1 MNQVAQ
7 RNNSLEVEDKGYLI
21 MMKLLRS
28 VYTRLENTNQGIK
41 LLSEWYTKLA
51 NSIAT
56 EDDKL
61 EESIG
66 NLVNQQKAVIEEGN
80 EEIKEIKDRLQ
91 GIANK
96 QACSCT
102 WWYRIIDSETKWN
115 KHRQIDE
122 LHEGAIKWLLTAMY

>member
-21 MMKLLRS
+21 LMMKLLRS
-28 VYTRLENTNQGIK
+28 VNARLENTNQGIK

-80 EEIKEIKDRLQ
+80 KEIKEIKDRLQ
-91 GIANK
+91 GIEN
-96 QACSCT
+96 
-102 WWYRIIDSETKWN
+102 
-115 KHRQIDE
+115 
-122 LHEGAIKWLLTAMY
+122 

>member
-80 EEIKEIKDRLQ
+80 KEIKEIKDRLQ
-91 GIANK
+91 GIEN
-96 QACSCT
+96 
-102 WWYRIIDSETKWN
+102 
-115 KHRQIDE
+115 
-122 LHEGAIKWLLTAMY
+122 